1 MGSYWN
7 YVDALAYALALRNP
21 DKPERFT
28 GDPAEWHKAVF
39 DLKERFG
46 DDLPDAFKH
55 IVFDTKPGHVP
66 FSGQVDHFLHVL
78 AQARLMSAPNPER
91 SPEMVRLYS
100 ELPLERAIHSEAFAN
115 GQVEFLD
122 VPGEAPLVD
131 HCRPLGDSLWEYLA
145 HLIEHFALDL
155 ADVKIRPGRIVL
167 CGGLG
172 DASAMIEVFAPA
184 SRGDIGGTA
193 IFSMEGGGCR
203 PDDAPWA
210 RLDQNPSVPA
220 EIFQVFRNLLAGESE
235 PPPARLPGHTMAMV
249 KVGKEK

>member
-1 MGSYWN
+1 MTATIDDLTATLAGALGLSRQLVN
-7 YVDALAYALALRNP
+7 DTAHHLRKAEMLPDDDAP
-21 DKPERFT
+21 I
-28 GDPAEWHKAVF
+28 DPAHCATLLLGVMT
-39 DLKERFG
+39 G
-46 DDLPDAFKH
+46 
-55 IVFDTKPGHVP
+55 
-66 FSGQVDHFLHVL
+66 S
-78 AQARLMSAPNPER
+78 NPER
-91 SPEMVRLYS
+91 SPAMVRLYS

-122 VPGEAPLVD
+122 VPDADPLVD
-131 HCRPLGDSLWEYLA
+131 NCRMLGDSLGEYLVN
-145 HLIEHFALDL
+145 LIAVYAFADE
-155 ADVKIRPGRIVL
+155 KMTKPGRIVL

-172 DASAMIEVFAPA
+172 NASAMIEVFVLA

-235 PPPARLPGHTMAMV
+235 GPREVALAHDGDS
-249 KVGKEK
+249 KVGKEQ